1 MPLYLYKAKQLDGK
15 VVSGELDAN
24 DLVDLNQKLR
34 LNDLVLV
41 SASKKKNKRINAF
54 LQVRSKPKRIEIVLF
69 IRQISIMVSAGISIE
84 DAVKICNQQMKTG
97 PLKNILVTIEEEL
110 YKGSLFSDALAKFPK
125 VFPNYFRNMIYIGEI
140 SGQLATVLKKAAD
153 FYEKDEKMKRKA
165 STAMVY
171 PTFLFF
177 AIILVFIFLVTFI
190 VPRFETTL
198 SSLGVDLPPLTKSV
212 IALSD
217 FISDYYLFLLVGA
230 VLIGGVLLLW
240 FRTKSGKRFKDL
252 MKLKLPILRKI
263 NYFLITTRF
272 SKGLSVLVASGM
284 NVMDAIEVIGRLMD
298 NKIFEEKFQFVV
310 DEIKRGKRIHQSIEY
325 ISFFPKMLVEMINVG
340 ESTGN
345 LDEVL
350 ALTSTY
356 YDDQLAQSIQ
366 KGTQMLEP
374 IMIIFAGLLVGVV
387 VLSIFLPMVSIMNA
401 Y

>member
-1 MPLYLYKAKQLDGK
+1 M
-15 VVSGELDAN
+15 
-24 DLVDLNQKLR
+24 
-34 LNDLVLV
+34 
-41 SASKKKNKRINAF
+41 
-54 LQVRSKPKRIEIVLF
+54 
-69 IRQISIMVSAGISIE
+69 
-84 DAVKICNQQMKTG
+84 
-97 PLKNILVTIEEEL
+97 
-110 YKGSLFSDALAKFPK
+110 
-125 VFPNYFRNMIYIGEI
+125 
-140 SGQLATVLKKAAD
+140 
-153 FYEKDEKMKRKA
+153 
-165 STAMVY
+165 
-171 PTFLFF
+171 
-177 AIILVFIFLVTFI
+177 
-190 VPRFETTL
+190 
-198 SSLGVDLPPLTKSV
+198 
-212 IALSD
+212 
-217 FISDYYLFLLVGA
+217 
-230 VLIGGVLLLW
+230 
-240 FRTKSGKRFKDL
+240 
-252 MKLKLPILRKI
+252 
-263 NYFLITTRF
+263 
-272 SKGLSVLVASGM
+272 LVASGM